1 MLFNSYEF
9 LFFFLPAVLA
19 GFYGLLRYRSDL
31 AIAWLALAS
40 LFFYGWWNPACV
52 LLLLASIGFN
62 FLAGRR
68 ISLMPEGS
76 TARKWLLAGSIAA
89 DLALLGYYKYAN
101 FFVRAVND
109 LAGTHWRLEEIVLPL
124 GISFF
129 TFTQIAFLVDA
140 YRGRAREYRFVPY
153 LLFVTYFP
161 HLIAGPILHHGEM
174 MPQFSRDQG
183 GRRTADDFAAG
194 FTLFLFG
201 LCKKTVL
208 ADGIAPHAQ
217 QLFVAAQSQPPMF
230 LESWIGALAY
240 TLQLYFDFSGYSDM
254 AIGLSL
260 LFGIRLPV
268 NFDSPYKAADIA
280 DFWRRWH
287 MTLSRFLRDYL
298 YIPLGGNRCAPWRH
312 SLNLFLTMLLGG
324 FWHGANWTYLAWGAL
339 HGTYLVI
346 HHGWRRLRQRV
357 GWDAD
362 PVSRPA
368 RWAGRLLTFL
378 AVVFGWVLFRADSLA
393 TAGGILR
400 GMLGLNGLA
409 LPAGLKDGALGGRLT
424 AEGWKFSE
432 SPLLHGAGPVL
443 WIAALLLVALAMPNT
458 NEIFARFRPSLNMAR
473 GVPREARVW
482 QWRPDPG
489 WALLSIAV
497 GVAAVCSISE
507 LSEFIYFQ
515 F

>member
-9 LFFFLPAVLA
+9 LFFYLPTVLA
-19 GFYGLLRYRSDL
+19 GFYALRRHRSDL
-31 AIAWLALAS
+31 ALAWLALAS
-40 LFFYGWWNPACV
+40 LFFYGWWNPKYV
-52 LLLLASIGFN
+52 LLLLVSVGFN
-62 FLAGRR
+62 FLAGRH
-68 ISLMPEGS
+68 ISLMPQGS
-76 TARKWLLAGSIAA
+76 KARRWLLAGSIAV
-89 DLALLGYYKYAN
+89 DLVVLGYYKYAN

-109 LAGTHWRLEEIVLPL
+109 LSGAHWGFEEIVLPL

-161 HLIAGPILHHGEM
+161 HLIAGPVLHHGEM
-174 MPQFSRDQG
+174 MPQFSRDPG
-183 GRRTADDFAAG
+183 GRRIADDFATG

-201 LCKKTVL
+201 LFKKTVL

-217 QLFVAAQSQPPMF
+217 QLFSAAQSQPPMF
-230 LESWIGALAY
+230 LESWTGALAY
-240 TLQLYFDFSGYSDM
+240 TFQLYFDFSGYSDM

-268 NFDSPYKAADIA
+268 NFDSPYKATDIA

-312 SLNLFLTMLLGG
+312 GLNLFVTMVLGG

-346 HHGWRRLRQRV
+346 HHGWRSLRRRARW
-357 GWDAD
+357 GAD
-362 PVSRPA
+362 PASRPA

-378 AVVFGWVLFRADSLA
+378 AVVFGWVLFRSDSLT

-409 LPAGLKDGALGGRLT
+409 LPAGLKDGALGDYLA

-443 WIAALLLVALAMPNT
+443 WIAVLLLVSVAMPNT
-458 NEIFARFRPSLNMAR
+458 NEIFARFRPGLNGAR
-473 GVPREARVW
+473 VGSHEARFW
-482 QWRPDPG
+482 QWRPDRA
-489 WALLSIAV
+489 WALLSIVV
-497 GVAAVCSISE
+497 GVAAVCAISG

>member
-9 LFFFLPAVLA
+9 LFLYLPAVLA
-19 GFYGLLRYRSDL
+19 GFYGLVRYRRDF
-31 AIAWLALAS
+31 AIAWLGLAS
-40 LFFYGWWNPACV
+40 LFFYGWWNPAYV

-68 ISLMPEGS
+68 ISLMREGS
-76 TARKWLLAGSIAA
+76 RARKWLLAGAIAA

-109 LAGTHWRLEEIVLPL
+109 LSGTHWGLEVIVLPL

-140 YRGRAREYRFVPY
+140 YRGRAREYRFAPY

-174 MPQFSRDQG
+174 MPQFSKDQG
-183 GRRTADDFAAG
+183 ARIADDFAVG

-201 LCKKTVL
+201 LFKKTVL

-217 QLFVAAQSQPPMF
+217 QLFTAAQSQPPMF

-240 TLQLYFDFSGYSDM
+240 TFQLYFDFSGYSDM

-298 YIPLGGNRCAPWRH
+298 YIPLGGNRCAPWRR
-312 SLNLFLTMLLGG
+312 SLNLFVTMLLGG

-346 HHGWRRLRQRV
+346 HHGWRSLRQRM
-357 GWDAD
+357 GWGAD
-362 PVSRPA
+362 TVSRPA
-368 RWAGRLLTFL
+368 RWAGRVLTFL
-378 AVVFGWVLFRADSLA
+378 AVVSGWVLFRADSLA

-409 LPAGLKDGALGGRLT
+409 LPAGLKDGALGGRLA
-424 AEGWKFSE
+424 AEGWTFSE

-443 WIAALLLVALAMPNT
+443 WIAALLLVSMGMPNT
-458 NEIFARFRPSLNMAR
+458 NEIFARFGPGLNRAR
-473 GVPREARVW
+473 GVPREARFW
-482 QWRPDPG
+482 QWRPDPA
-489 WALLSIAV
+489 WALLCIIV

>member
-9 LFFFLPAVLA
+9 LFLYLPAVLA
-19 GFYGLLRYRSDL
+19 GFYGLVRYRRDF
-31 AIAWLALAS
+31 AIAWLGLAS
-40 LFFYGWWNPACV
+40 LFFYGWWNPAYV

-62 FLAGRR
+62 FRAGRG

-76 TARKWLLAGSIAA
+76 TARKWLLAGAIAA

-109 LAGTHWRLEEIVLPL
+109 LAGTHWGLEEIVLPL

-140 YRGRAREYRFVPY
+140 YRGRAREYRFAPY

-174 MPQFSRDQG
+174 MPQFSRDQR
-183 GRRTADDFAAG
+183 GRRIADDFAAG

-201 LCKKTVL
+201 LFKKTVL

-217 QLFVAAQSQPPMF
+217 QLFTAAQSQPPMF

-240 TLQLYFDFSGYSDM
+240 TFQLYFDFSGYSDM

-280 DFWRRWH
+280 EFWRRWH

-346 HHGWRRLRQRV
+346 HHGWAKLRQRV
-357 GWDAD
+357 GWGAD

-368 RWAGRLLTFL
+368 RWAGRLFTFL

-393 TAGGILR
+393 TAGNILR

-409 LPAGLKDGALGGRLT
+409 LPGGLKDGTLGGRLA
-424 AEGWKFSE
+424 AEGWTFSE

-443 WIAALLLVALAMPNT
+443 WIAALLLVSMGMPNT
-458 NEIFARFRPSLNMAR
+458 NEIFARFSPSLNMAR
-473 GVPREARVW
+473 GVPSDARFW
-482 QWRPDPG
+482 QWRPDPA
-489 WALLSIAV
+489 WALLSVVV

>member
-9 LFFFLPAVLA
+9 LFFYLPAVLA
-19 GFYGLLRYRSDL
+19 GFYGLLRYGRAA

-52 LLLLASIGFN
+52 LLLLASVGFN

-68 ISLMPEGS
+68 ISLTPAGS
-76 TARKWLLAGSIAA
+76 RARNWLLAGSIAA

-109 LAGTHWRLEEIVLPL
+109 LAGVRLGLEEIVLPL

-183 GRRTADDFAAG
+183 GRRVADDFAAG

-201 LCKKTVL
+201 LFKKTAL

-217 QLFVAAQSQPPMF
+217 QLFASAQSQPPMF

-240 TLQLYFDFSGYSDM
+240 TFQLYFDFSGYSDM

-260 LFGIRLPV
+260 LFGIRLPL

-298 YIPLGGNRCAPWRH
+298 YIPLGGNRCPPWRH
-312 SLNLFLTMLLGG
+312 NLNLFLTMLLGG

-339 HGTYLVI
+339 HGAYLVI
-346 HHGWRRLRQRV
+346 HHGWRSLRRRA
-357 GWDAD
+357 GWGAD

-368 RWAGRLLTFL
+368 RWAGRLLTFA

-409 LPAGLKDGALGGRLT
+409 LPAGLKDGALGVRLA
-424 AEGWKFSE
+424 AEGWTFSE
-432 SPLLHGAGPVL
+432 SPLLHGAGPAL
-443 WIAALLLVALAMPNT
+443 WVAALSLISMSTPNT
-458 NEIFARFRPSLNMAR
+458 NEIFARFRPSLNMASGLSPEVR
-473 GVPREARVW
+473 FW
-482 QWRPDPG
+482 QWRPG
-489 WALLSIAV
+489 VAWALLSIAI
-497 GVAAVCSISE
+497 GVAGVCSISE